1 MGGANLNGEDSI
13 SNDPLQLQ
21 QMIIFLEEEID
32 RYKKQDSDHSSLI
45 DLLERDNVQLMQD
58 KKELSKELS
67 ALKSQFATSQ
77 ISEREQ
83 EESSLRNMLEDYKL
97 AIEKLEKK
105 LVGFIHE
112 ENKQVQIKKEE
123 LEKIN
128 QNNNES
134 RKVEER
140 LVMDLEE
147 KDMTIRKLR
156 QDLLDLKRKSDV
168 QRESSQKV
176 GPISLL
182 NTETLEQLENQIK
195 RMFTDSL
202 AYEQKL
208 NEKLFILNNF
218 ERKIDQLTSEI
229 TE

>member
-105 LVGFIHE
+105 IVGFIHE

-156 QDLLDLKRKSDV
+156 QDLLDLKKKSDE

-195 RMFTDSL
+195 RMFTESL

>member
-105 LVGFIHE
+105 IVGFIHE

-156 QDLLDLKRKSDV
+156 QDLLDLKKKSDE

-195 RMFTDSL
+195 RMFTESL

-218 ERKIDQLTSEI
+218 ERKIDQLTLEI

>member
-1 MGGANLNGEDSI
+1 MNGEDSI

-105 LVGFIHE
+105 IVGFIHE

-156 QDLLDLKRKSDV
+156 QDLLDLKKKSDE

-195 RMFTDSL
+195 RMFTESL

>member
-1 MGGANLNGEDSI
+1 MNGEDSI

-58 KKELSKELS
+58 KKELSKELF